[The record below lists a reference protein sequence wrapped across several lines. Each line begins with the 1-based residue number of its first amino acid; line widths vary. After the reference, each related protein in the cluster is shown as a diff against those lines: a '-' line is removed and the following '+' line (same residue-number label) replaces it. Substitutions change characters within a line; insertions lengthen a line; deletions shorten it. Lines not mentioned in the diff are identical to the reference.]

1 MVRYVVPKT
10 FVLGK
15 YIRFLPVVVESAAR
29 RLPWELW
36 MVKGGQLVYIKAS
49 EVARKM
55 DRERLR
61 TGIRR
66 KKRGGIGPLSVRTW
80 RRVAHLLLFSVDWGR
95 LHSAVQIS

>member
-36 MVKGGQLVYIKAS
+36 MVKGGELVLYK
-49 EVARKM
+49 
-55 DRERLR
+55 
-61 TGIRR
+61 GQ
-66 KKRGGIGPLSVRTW
+66 
-80 RRVAHLLLFSVDWGR
+80 RVEL
-95 LHSAVQIS
+95 

>member
-15 YIRFLPVVVESAAR
+15 YIRFLPDAVDVAAR
-29 RLPWELW
+29 WLPCELW
-36 MVKGGQLVYIKAS
+36 MVKGGELVYIKAS

-61 TGIRR
+61 TGI
-66 KKRGGIGPLSVRTW
+66 
-80 RRVAHLLLFSVDWGR
+80 
-95 LHSAVQIS
+95 